1 MRSYHHFTLSER
13 RCLVQM
19 LQEGKSLRAA
29 AQALHRSAS
38 SISRELR
45 RNAEADQS
53 YAPEMAVVYYFFRRR
68 KCVRTPALL
77 KSSDCLNYVERKLKR
92 YWSPE
97 GLVKRW
103 HERHPEAYMVS
114 VSTIYR
120 AIHHNLVPHCAAR
133 THLRRHGIPYKGNRS
148 RFNTIHP
155 DHTIAELPMEAIN
168 RLLIGHWEGDT
179 IRGKN
184 GTGGILS
191 LVDRKSRLCILR
203 LIPDMSAATLEQ
215 TIVQALK
222 HLPRKTILLDNGSEF
237 ARHRQIARRL
247 RTTIYFADPHAPWQR
262 GSNENCNDR
271 VRFFFPKGTD
281 ARTLTAK
288 DVARI
293 QFLLNNRPLKCL
305 NWLTPSEAFHAKCCT

>member
-29 AQALHRSAS
+29 AQVLHRSAS
-38 SISRELR
+38 SVSRELR
-45 RNAEADQS
+45 RNTEADQS
-53 YAPEMAVVYYFFRRR
+53 YAPNMAVVYYCIRRR
-68 KCVRTPALL
+68 KCVRTPVLL
-77 KSSDCLNYVERKLKR
+77 KSPECLYYVERSLKR
-92 YWSPE
+92 YWTPE
-97 GLVKRW
+97 ELVSRWRKRY
-103 HERHPEAYMVS
+103 PDAYMVS
-114 VSTIYR
+114 VSTVYR
-120 AIHHNLVPHCAAR
+120 AIYRNLVPHCAAR
-133 THLRRHGIPYKGNRS
+133 THLIRRGIPYKGNRS

-155 DHTIAELPMEAIN
+155 DHTIAELPVEAVN

-179 IRGKN
+179 IRGKT
-184 GTGGILS
+184 GTGGIVS
-191 LVDRKSRLCILR
+191 FVDRKSRFCILR
-203 LIPDMSAATLEQ
+203 LIPDMSAATLER
-215 TIVQALK
+215 TIVQALQ